1 MKKIVPFKKNITL
14 DTNIAQ
20 IESISLEHTL
30 EKVEEN
36 VVSGNFVI
44 SGTYKMNQTSI
55 NIDNFEYKLPV
66 NISIDKKYKTE
77 DIIIDIHD
85 FYYEI
90 INDKILQINI
100 EVLIDN
106 LEEKEVEEEIVLE
119 NNLENVEMKQNKIER
134 REQVEE
140 NKNEEVNS
148 IFNTIDDND
157 NYVVY
162 KIHIVT
168 ENDTIESI
176 IEEYN
181 TTRENIEQYN
191 DLSNVQIGDKIIIAN
206 DDK

>member
-119 NNLENVEMKQNKIER
+119 NNLENVEMKQNKTER
-134 REQVEE
+134 RENVEE